1 MKHLL
6 LLMIFLGVAFPLA
19 QAQSSNSP
27 TVISG
32 QAKGQDNASTQA
44 GDAAA
49 VDIKEG
55 VPLFIPNAFTPNA
68 DGINDFFFIP
78 NAVLSNFSIAILD
91 RWGNEVF
98 RSNTAAFRWDGQVGT
113 RPAPEGTYI
122 YALEGTTA
130 DGRHVKRS
138 GTVSVMR

>member
-6 LLMIFLGVAFPLA
+6 LLMIFLGGAFVSV
-19 QAQSSNSP
+19 QAQSSNLP
-27 TVISG
+27 VVSG
-32 QAKGQDNASTQA
+32 QVKGQDNASTQS

-68 DGINDFFFIP
+68 DGINDYFLIP
-78 NAVLSNFSIAILD
+78 NASLSNFSIAILD

-98 RSNTAAFRWDGQVGT
+98 RSNTSAFRWDGQVGT
-113 RPAPEGTYI
+113 RQAPEGTYI
-122 YALEGTTA
+122 YALEGVTP